1 RRHLFRRLFISRR
14 VLCAIPAISSDRQ
27 RIFSFFRALCSVLAV
42 RGTVIY
48 GLIVLFHLIGAD
60 SSIIPAVVYVTSSTG
75 GKSHRHCG
83 CQKTRQYFF
92 HHVLFHVLSFFLSV
106 YFPFLLQDLWSG
118 RQIHIPTYRKIR
130 FAEQKNLLF
139 ISRHDK
145 NIWTGKDRRPYFQMS
160 ALHGSFIFSIKQVS
174 WLASPCLSR
183 PSHGIAAM
191 T

>member
-1 RRHLFRRLFISRR
+1 
-14 VLCAIPAISSDRQ
+14 
-27 RIFSFFRALCSVLAV
+27 FFRTLCGVLAV
-42 RGTVIY
+42 RRTVICS
-48 GLIVLFHLIGAD
+48 LIVLFHLFRAD
-60 SSIIPAVVYVTSSTG
+60 SARIPAVVSVTASTG

-83 CQKTRQYFF
+83 CQKTRQYLF

-106 YFPFLLQDLWSG
+106 YFSFLLLDLCLT

-174 WLASPCLSR
+174 WLASPCLSQ